1 MKGGARANT
10 TLCVVATEAM
20 LTKPQCAQ
28 LATMASA
35 GLARAIN
42 PVFRR
47 STATSSLPRATG
59 ASARSPI
66 PLRDLARIGAAAA
79 DCLARAIARGV
90 YEAKSLP
97 GGLPSW
103 KEFRFGS

>member
-1 MKGGARANT
+1 
-10 TLCVVATEAM
+10 VATEAM

-42 PVFRR
+42 PVF
-47 STATSSLPRATG
+47 SPLDGDIVFAAATG
-59 ASARSPI
+59 AR
-66 PLRDLARIGAAAA
+66 PLADPCADLASIGAAAA

-103 KEFRFGS
+103 RDRFGG